1 MHYQQDMTE
10 TGSMPLGRRV
20 WSYFILSKPYSAMDN
35 ATRGVLAAYTAMGA
49 AAGGRDVLRAAV
61 LSVLMWL
68 FFNWYSDS
76 LQRNPGRIVPPV
88 WLVVA
93 PLTASAVIVGLAR
106 PSALVGLLIYVAFI
120 LAYPLKAMR
129 RWAGPLGPVLRG
141 FSASAQFAM
150 VIWLFQPLFQLSRLQ
165 WLLIA
170 VITLAQAAR
179 NLLGDIRD
187 MKTDK
192 FELPA
197 RSGALASYLAV
208 LALLAVAIVVLA
220 VPLGWPTEIY
230 PFVLQFVA
238 TLALALWLGRRGV
251 PAAAYI
257 LHMLFVLTLTVLQL
271 NLAMRLGF
279 PPAFVLPTALA
290 AVAGLVTYPLLPRRS
305 NAEVT
310 NLRILG
316 SRTKRGEGTQ

>member
-1 MHYQQDMTE
+1 
-10 TGSMPLGRRV
+10 
-20 WSYFILSKPYSAMDN
+20 MDN
-35 ATRGVLAAYTAMGA
+35 ATRGVLAVYTALGA
-49 AAGGRDVLRAAV
+49 AAGGWDVLRAAA
-61 LSVLMWL
+61 LSVLTWL

-76 LQRNPGRIVPPV
+76 LQRNPGRIVPPI
-88 WLVVA
+88 WLVIA
-93 PLTASAVIVGLAR
+93 PLAASAAIVGLAR
-106 PSALVGLLIYVAFI
+106 PSALVGLLIYLAFI

-129 RWAGPLGPVLRG
+129 RWAGPLGPMLRG
-141 FSASAQFAM
+141 LSASAQFAM
-150 VIWLFQPLFQLSRLQ
+150 VIWLFQPMPHLSRVQ

-170 VITLAQAAR
+170 AITLAQAAR

-192 FELPA
+192 FEFPA
-197 RSGALASYLAV
+197 RSGASASYVAV
-208 LALLAVAIVVLA
+208 LTLLAAAIVFLV
-220 VPLGWPTEIY
+220 VPLGWPAEAY
-230 PFVLQFVA
+230 PFILQFGA
-238 TLALALWLGRRGV
+238 TLAFALGLGRRSV

-257 LHMLFVLTLTVLQL
+257 AHMLFVLTLTLLQL
-271 NLAMRLGF
+271 NLALRLGF

-310 NLRILG
+310 NLCMQG